1 MDSMLLLHL
10 MVQLF
15 PHQVRAIYVNHQ
27 LQTAS
32 DDWADFVA
40 QQCTTLQIPYILQT
54 VQVAEGNLEN
64 QARQA
69 RYDAYLQ
76 HLQTN
81 EVLVLAHHQQDQAE
95 TLILRLLSGAGVAG
109 LSAMQAVDYREQL
122 TIWRPLLETSREQI
136 CQWVEQLKI
145 AYINDPTN
153 LDTHYDRA
161 WCRHELWH
169 ILQSRY
175 PKMQQAVARTSY
187 LMQDANEILNE
198 VLQQDLIFCG
208 DAERLDLIKLKQLSL
223 ARQRQLLSTWMKG
236 EELYRPAFEMVLR
249 LQDEV
254 IESKTDAQ
262 AALHWNHFYYLRYQ
276 NHLYR
281 VEQKQ
286 YLAAKSAP
294 LLPEQEL
301 QFQLHQQLQFT
312 SGVFQ
317 VERFK
322 IGLSYAL
329 FDRKLTLKPRLG
341 GEKIH
346 LYGRMGTWP
355 LKKAIQEAHIFP
367 WKRHTIQIL
376 SVDNVMLGVFTP
388 NGFWLAQSEYCEVGG
403 WQPNLISKIKTK
415 VECDS

>member
-1 MDSMLLLHL
+1 MLLLHL

-95 TLILRLLSGAGVAG
+95 TLILRLFSGAGVAG
-109 LSAMQAVDYREQL
+109 LSAMQAVDHREQL